1 MTDLYVHNFWN
12 KAEFLHERF
21 QKKHLHIM
29 NFFEMITKFQHACTA
44 FSDSIQDILE
54 NNYILAESKSS
65 TMYDAMEK
73 FQRLLFKYKDSFKEV
88 AGSIKI
94 NMKPITVTI
103 QDLIQKEKDIY
114 SVYSKHHSTY
124 MSNKASLQKIH
135 KEFHQ
140 KSKDCENKVYEAKK
154 AKMYPKDLP
163 EQIYKME
170 QTASEL
176 LANTASIEDKYID
189 IMNDTNKLRET
200 ENLNQKKML
209 TFYYAADVDF
219 YEKQKLMLGFF
230 TSCLQRKENILDIGI
245 GDLSTRYKNLNI
257 EKDINDFIAKNKSSD
272 KPDDVI
278 KFQPYKVASEI
289 SDESILNADVTD
301 KSKDS
306 KILEV
311 SYEVILLFK
320 KFFKNC
326 RNDLDMEK
334 ERKKSKLRLLTY
346 KLFFPGENVYLEDNE
361 KRELYSLFRENNF
374 RTYFLL
380 ILSRQRT
387 KGYKKN
393 PKLLKDF
400 IEIFK
405 YILDK
410 AEKEKNLDEAI
421 NCVILSQTYF
431 CEQIGKNGEMTK
443 KYILDDIRDNKW
455 LSSFE
460 FWEGIIDLMIQKE
473 IEKNERINKNKSEID
488 KKNNNN
494 NIYFSQIFS
503 YTNNMIE
510 FNINKNEILD
520 FVEKICKKYELE
532 FDLVNAIQMNV
543 ITKIEE
549 KYGITLKYEPKEQQE
564 IVNENNEIKDEQ
576 NKKEEEKKEE
586 VKIEEEKKEEEKKE
600 EEKKVEEKK
609 EEEKKDEEKKDE
621 EKKE

>member
-1 MTDLYVHNFWN
+1 MTDLYVQNLWN
-12 KAEFLHERF
+12 KVEYLHERY
-21 QKKHLHIM
+21 QKRHLYIC
-29 NFFEMITKFQHACTA
+29 NFFEMLTKFHQACSA
-44 FSDSIQDILE
+44 FSDAVQDILE
-54 NNYILAESKSS
+54 NNYILAESKTS
-65 TMYDAMEK
+65 TLYDAMER

-94 NMKPITVTI
+94 NSKPIIDTL
-103 QDLIQKEKDIY
+103 QDSVQKEKDLFSAY
-114 SVYSKHHSTY
+114 AKHHAIY
-124 MSNKASLQKIH
+124 IANKTSLQKIE

-140 KSKDCENKVYEAKK
+140 KSKECENKVYEAKK

-170 QTASEL
+170 QSASEL
-176 LANTASIEDKYID
+176 LANAASIEDKYID
-189 IMNDTNKLRET
+189 LMNDTNKLREN

-209 TFYYAADVDF
+209 TFYYTIDNDF
-219 YEKQKLMLGFF
+219 YEKEKLMLGFF
-230 TSCLQRKENILDIGI
+230 VSCLQRKQNILDIGI
-245 GDLSTRYKNLNI
+245 SDINIRYKNLNI
-257 EKDINDFIAKNKSSD
+257 TKDINDFVAKHKSPD
-272 KPDDVI
+272 KPDDI
-278 KFQPYKVASEI
+278 IRFQPYKVASEI
-289 SDESILNADVTD
+289 SNDSILNADVTD
-301 KSKDS
+301 KSRDS

-405 YILDK
+405 YILEK

-431 CEQIGKNGEMTK
+431 CEQVGKNGEMTK
-443 KYILDDIRDNKW
+443 KYILDEIRDNKW

-460 FWEGIIDLMIQKE
+460 FWEGIIDLMIKKE
-473 IEKNERINKNKSEID
+473 IEKNEGINKNKSEID

-510 FNINKNEILD
+510 FNINKNEILN
-520 FVEKICKKYELE
+520 FVDKICKKYELN

-549 KYGITLKYEPKEQQE
+549 KYGITLKYEPKEPQE
-564 IVNENNEIKDEQ
+564 IINDNEIINENQDIKIEEKKEEEKNEEE
-576 NKKEEEKKEE
+576 NKEEEKKEE
-586 VKIEEEKKEEEKKE
+586 EINTTEKKEEEKKE
-600 EEKKVEEKK
+600 
-609 EEEKKDEEKKDE
+609 
-621 EKKE
+621 

>member
-1 MTDLYVHNFWN
+1 MTDLYVQNLWN
-12 KAEFLHERF
+12 KVEYLHERY
-21 QKKHLHIM
+21 QKQHSHIM
-29 NFFEMITKFQHACTA
+29 NFFEMIAKFRQACLT
-44 FSDSIQDILE
+44 FSDSIQDILD
-54 NNYILAESKSS
+54 NNYILAESKNS
-65 TMYDAMEK
+65 TMYEAMER

-88 AGSIKI
+88 VGSIKI
-94 NMKPITVTI
+94 NSKPIIDSLQDTV
-103 QDLIQKEKDIY
+103 QKEKDLY
-114 SVYSKHHSTY
+114 NSYAKHHASY
-124 MSNKASLQKIH
+124 LSSKASLQKIY
-135 KEFHQ
+135 KEFYQ

-163 EQIYKME
+163 EQINKME

-176 LANTASIEDKYID
+176 LANTAIIEDKYID
-189 IMNDTNKLRET
+189 IMNETNKLRET
-200 ENLNQKKML
+200 ENLNQKKIL
-209 TFYYAADVDF
+209 TFYYNMDTNF

-230 TSCLQRKENILDIGI
+230 ISCLQRKENILDISI
-245 GDLSTRYKNLNI
+245 GDLSIKYKNLNV
-257 EKDINDFIAKNKSSD
+257 EKDINDFVAKNKTSD

-301 KSKDS
+301 KSKDN

-320 KFFKNC
+320 KFFKSC
-326 RNDLDMEK
+326 RTDLDMEK

-346 KLFFPGENVYLEDNE
+346 KLFFPGDNVYLEDNE

-410 AEKEKNLDEAI
+410 AEKENNLDEAI
-421 NCVILSQTYF
+421 NCVILSQTYY
-431 CEQIGKNGEMTK
+431 CEQIGKNGEMAK

-460 FWEGIIDLMIQKE
+460 FWEGIIDLMIKKE
-473 IEKNERINKNKSEID
+473 IEKNERINKNKNEID

-520 FVEKICKKYELE
+520 FVEKVCKKYELE

-586 VKIEEEKKEEEKKE
+586 EKKEEDKKEEEKNEEEKKEEVKKEEEKKE
-600 EEKKVEEKK
+600 
-609 EEEKKDEEKKDE
+609 
-621 EKKE
+621 

>member
-1 MTDLYVHNFWN
+1 MTDLYVQNLWN
-12 KAEFLHERF
+12 KVEYLHERY
-21 QKKHLHIM
+21 QKQHSHIM
-29 NFFEMITKFQHACTA
+29 NFFEMIAKFRQACLT
-44 FSDSIQDILE
+44 FSDSIQDILD
-54 NNYILAESKSS
+54 NNYILAESKNS
-65 TMYDAMEK
+65 TMYEAMER

-88 AGSIKI
+88 VGSIKI
-94 NMKPITVTI
+94 NSKPIIDSLQDTV
-103 QDLIQKEKDIY
+103 QKEKDLY
-114 SVYSKHHSTY
+114 NSYAKHHASY
-124 MSNKASLQKIH
+124 LSSKASLQKIY
-135 KEFHQ
+135 KEFYQ

-163 EQIYKME
+163 EQINKME

-176 LANTASIEDKYID
+176 LANTAIIEDKYID
-189 IMNDTNKLRET
+189 IMNETNKLRET
-200 ENLNQKKML
+200 ENLNQKKIL
-209 TFYYAADVDF
+209 TFYYNMDTNF

-230 TSCLQRKENILDIGI
+230 ISCLQRKENILDISI
-245 GDLSTRYKNLNI
+245 GDLSIKYKNLNI
-257 EKDINDFIAKNKSSD
+257 EKDINDFVAKNKTSD

-301 KSKDS
+301 KSKDN

-320 KFFKNC
+320 KFFKSC
-326 RNDLDMEK
+326 RTDLDMEK

-346 KLFFPGENVYLEDNE
+346 KLFFPGDNVYLEDNE

-410 AEKEKNLDEAI
+410 AEKENNLDEAI
-421 NCVILSQTYF
+421 NCVILSQTYY
-431 CEQIGKNGEMTK
+431 CEQIGKNGEMAK

-460 FWEGIIDLMIQKE
+460 FWEGIIDLMIKKE
-473 IEKNERINKNKSEID
+473 IEKNERINKNKNEID

-520 FVEKICKKYELE
+520 FVEKVCKKYELE

-586 VKIEEEKKEEEKKE
+586 EKKEEGKKEEEKKEEEKKE
-600 EEKKVEEKK
+600 EENK
-609 EEEKKDEEKKDE
+609 EEEKKE
-621 EKKE
+621 

>member
-1 MTDLYVHNFWN
+1 MTDLYVQNLWN
-12 KAEFLHERF
+12 KVEYLHERY
-21 QKKHLHIM
+21 QKRHLYIC
-29 NFFEMITKFQHACTA
+29 NFFEMLTKFHQACSA
-44 FSDSIQDILE
+44 FSEAVQDILE
-54 NNYILAESKSS
+54 NNYILAESKTS
-65 TMYDAMEK
+65 TLYDAMER

-94 NMKPITVTI
+94 NSKPIIDTL
-103 QDLIQKEKDIY
+103 QDSVQKEKDLFSAY
-114 SVYSKHHSTY
+114 AKHHATY
-124 MSNKASLQKIH
+124 IANKTSLQKIE

-140 KSKDCENKVYEAKK
+140 KSKECENKVYEAKK

-170 QTASEL
+170 QSASEL

-189 IMNDTNKLRET
+189 LMNDTNKLREN
-200 ENLNQKKML
+200 ENLNQKKIL
-209 TFYYAADVDF
+209 TFYYTIDNDF
-219 YEKQKLMLGFF
+219 YEKEKLMLGFF
-230 TSCLQRKENILDIGI
+230 VSCLQRKQNILDIGI
-245 GDLSTRYKNLNI
+245 SDINIRYKNLNI
-257 EKDINDFIAKNKSSD
+257 TKDINDFVAKHKSPD
-272 KPDDVI
+272 KPDDI
-278 KFQPYKVASEI
+278 IRFQPYRVASEI
-289 SDESILNADVTD
+289 SNDSILNADVTD
-301 KSKDS
+301 KSRDS

-405 YILDK
+405 YILEK

-431 CEQIGKNGEMTK
+431 CEQVGKNGEMTK
-443 KYILDDIRDNKW
+443 KYILDEIRDNKW

-460 FWEGIIDLMIQKE
+460 FWEGIIDLMIKKE
-473 IEKNERINKNKSEID
+473 IEKNEGINKNKSEID

-510 FNINKNEILD
+510 FNINKNEILN
-520 FVEKICKKYELE
+520 FVDKICKKYELN

-549 KYGITLKYEPKEQQE
+549 KYGITLKYEPKEPQE
-564 IVNENNEIKDEQ
+564 INNDNEIINENQDIKIEEKKEEEKNEEE
-576 NKKEEEKKEE
+576 NKEEEKKEE
-586 VKIEEEKKEEEKKE
+586 EINTTEKKEEEKKE
-600 EEKKVEEKK
+600 
-609 EEEKKDEEKKDE
+609 
-621 EKKE
+621 

>member
-1 MTDLYVHNFWN
+1 MTDLYVQNLWN
-12 KAEFLHERF
+12 KVEYLHERY
-21 QKKHLHIM
+21 QKQHSHIM
-29 NFFEMITKFQHACTA
+29 NFFEMIAKFRQACLT
-44 FSDSIQDILE
+44 FSDSIQDILD
-54 NNYILAESKSS
+54 NNYILAESKNS
-65 TMYDAMEK
+65 TMYEAMER

-88 AGSIKI
+88 VGSIKI
-94 NMKPITVTI
+94 NSKPIIDSLQDTV
-103 QDLIQKEKDIY
+103 QKEKDLY
-114 SVYSKHHSTY
+114 NSYAKHHASY
-124 MSNKASLQKIH
+124 LSSKASLQKIY
-135 KEFHQ
+135 KEFYQ

-163 EQIYKME
+163 EQINKME

-176 LANTASIEDKYID
+176 LANTAIIEDKYID
-189 IMNDTNKLRET
+189 IMNETNKLRET
-200 ENLNQKKML
+200 ENLNQKKIL
-209 TFYYAADVDF
+209 TFYYNMDTNF

-230 TSCLQRKENILDIGI
+230 ISCLQRKENILDISI
-245 GDLSTRYKNLNI
+245 GDLSIKYKNLNI
-257 EKDINDFIAKNKSSD
+257 EKDINDFVAKNKTSD

-301 KSKDS
+301 KSKDN

-320 KFFKNC
+320 KFFKSC
-326 RNDLDMEK
+326 RTDLDMEK

-346 KLFFPGENVYLEDNE
+346 KLFFPGDNVYLEDNE

-410 AEKEKNLDEAI
+410 AEKENNLDEAI
-421 NCVILSQTYF
+421 NCVILSQTYY
-431 CEQIGKNGEMTK
+431 CEQIGKNGEMAK

-460 FWEGIIDLMIQKE
+460 FWEGIIDLMIKKE
-473 IEKNERINKNKSEID
+473 IEKNERINKNKNEID

-520 FVEKICKKYELE
+520 FVEKVCKKYELE

-586 VKIEEEKKEEEKKE
+586 EKKEEGKKEEEKKEEEKKE
-600 EEKKVEEKK
+600 EEKKEEEKK
-609 EEEKKDEEKKDE
+609 E
-621 EKKE
+621 

>member
-1 MTDLYVHNFWN
+1 MTDLYVQNLWN
-12 KAEFLHERF
+12 KVEYLHERY
-21 QKKHLHIM
+21 QKQHLHIM
-29 NFFEMITKFQHACTA
+29 NLFEMISKFQQACTT
-44 FSDSIQDILE
+44 FSDSMQDILE
-54 NNYILAESKSS
+54 NNYILAESKTS
-65 TMYDAMEK
+65 TMYDAMER

-88 AGSIKI
+88 AGNIKI
-94 NMKPITVTI
+94 NSKPITNTL
-103 QDLIQKEKDIY
+103 QDAIQKEKDLY
-114 SVYSKHHSTY
+114 NAYAKHHAVY
-124 MSNKASLQKIH
+124 LSNKANLQKIH

-140 KSKDCENKVYEAKK
+140 KSKECENKVYEAKK

-170 QTASEL
+170 QNASEL
-176 LANTASIEDKYID
+176 LASTASIEDKYID

-209 TFYYAADVDF
+209 TFYYTADTDF
-219 YEKQKLMLGFF
+219 YEKEKIMLGFF
-230 TSCLQRKENILDIGI
+230 VSCLQRKLNILDIAI
-245 GDLSTRYKNLNI
+245 GDVSVRYKNLNI
-257 EKDINDFIAKNKSSD
+257 DKDIKDFVAKNKSPD

-278 KFQPYKVASEI
+278 KFQPYRVASEI

-301 KSKDS
+301 KSRDN

-320 KFFKNC
+320 KFFKYC
-326 RNDLDMEK
+326 RTDLDMEK

-361 KRELYSLFRENNF
+361 KRELYALFRENNF

-405 YILDK
+405 YILEK
-410 AEKEKNLDEAI
+410 AEKENNLDEAI
-421 NCVILSQTYF
+421 NCVILSQTYY
-431 CEQIGKNGEMTK
+431 CEQIGKNGEMGK

-460 FWEGIIDLMIQKE
+460 FWEGIIDLMIKKE
-473 IEKNERINKNKSEID
+473 IEKNERINRTKSDID

-520 FVEKICKKYELE
+520 FVEKVCKKYELE

-543 ITKIEE
+543 KTKIEE
-549 KYGITLKYEPKEQQE
+549 KYGITLKYEPKEPQE
-564 IVNENNEIKDEQ
+564 IVNENNEIKEEQ
-576 NKKEEEKKEE
+576 NIKEEEN
-586 VKIEEEKKEEEKKE
+586 KI
-600 EEKKVEEKK
+600 EEKK

>member
-1 MTDLYVHNFWN
+1 MTDLYVQNLWN
-12 KAEFLHERF
+12 KVEYLHERY
-21 QKKHLHIM
+21 QKQHSHIM
-29 NFFEMITKFQHACTA
+29 NFFEMIAKFRQACLT
-44 FSDSIQDILE
+44 FSDSIQDILD
-54 NNYILAESKSS
+54 NNYILAESKNS
-65 TMYDAMEK
+65 TMYEAMER

-88 AGSIKI
+88 VGSIKI
-94 NMKPITVTI
+94 NSKPIIDSLQDTV
-103 QDLIQKEKDIY
+103 QKEKDLY
-114 SVYSKHHSTY
+114 NSYAKHHASY
-124 MSNKASLQKIH
+124 LSSKASLQKIY
-135 KEFHQ
+135 KEFYQ

-163 EQIYKME
+163 EQINKME

-176 LANTASIEDKYID
+176 LANTAIIEDKYID
-189 IMNDTNKLRET
+189 IMNETNKLRET
-200 ENLNQKKML
+200 ENLNQKKIL
-209 TFYYAADVDF
+209 TFYYNMDTNF

-230 TSCLQRKENILDIGI
+230 ISCLQRKENILDISI
-245 GDLSTRYKNLNI
+245 GDLSIKYKNLNI
-257 EKDINDFIAKNKSSD
+257 EKDINDFVAKNKTSD

-301 KSKDS
+301 KSKDN

-320 KFFKNC
+320 KFFKSC
-326 RNDLDMEK
+326 RTDLDMEK

-346 KLFFPGENVYLEDNE
+346 KLFFPGDNVYLEDNE

-410 AEKEKNLDEAI
+410 AEKENNLDEAI
-421 NCVILSQTYF
+421 NCVILSQTYY
-431 CEQIGKNGEMTK
+431 CEQIGKNGEMAK

-460 FWEGIIDLMIQKE
+460 FWEGIIDLMIKKE
-473 IEKNERINKNKSEID
+473 IEKNERINKNKNESD

-576 NKKEEEKKEE
+576 NNK
-586 VKIEEEKKEEEKKE
+586 EEEKKEEEKKE
-600 EEKKVEEKK
+600 EDKKEEEKK
-609 EEEKKDEEKKDE
+609 EEENKEE

>member
-1 MTDLYVHNFWN
+1 MTDLYVQNLWN
-12 KAEFLHERF
+12 KVEFLHERY
-21 QKKHLHIM
+21 QKRHLYVC
-29 NFFEMITKFQHACTA
+29 NFFEMITKFQNACST
-44 FSDSIQDILE
+44 FSDALLDILE
-54 NNYILAESKSS
+54 NNYVLSESKNS
-65 TMYDAMEK
+65 TLYDAMER
-73 FQRLLFKYKDSFKEV
+73 FQRLLLKYKDSFKEV
-88 AGSIKI
+88 AGSLKI
-94 NMKPITVTI
+94 NSKPLIATL
-103 QDLIQKEKDIY
+103 QDSVQKEKDLY
-114 SVYSKHHSTY
+114 SAYTKHHSTY
-124 MSNKASLQKIH
+124 IYNKTNLQKIQ
-135 KEFHQ
+135 KEFLQ
-140 KSKDCENKVYEAKK
+140 KSKECENKVYEAKK

-170 QTASEL
+170 QSASEL

-189 IMNDTNKLRET
+189 LMNDTNKLREN

-209 TFYYAADVDF
+209 TFYYTIDNDF
-219 YEKQKLMLGFF
+219 YEKEKLMLGFF
-230 TSCLQRKENILDIGI
+230 VSCLQRKQNILDIGI
-245 GDLSTRYKNLNI
+245 SDINIRYKNLNI
-257 EKDINDFIAKNKSSD
+257 TKDINDFVAKHKSPD
-272 KPDDVI
+272 KPDDI
-278 KFQPYKVASEI
+278 IRFQPYKVASEI

-405 YILDK
+405 YILEK

-431 CEQIGKNGEMTK
+431 CEQVGKNGEMTK
-443 KYILDDIRDNKW
+443 KYILDEIRDNKW

-460 FWEGIIDLMIQKE
+460 FWEGIIDLMIKKE
-473 IEKNERINKNKSEID
+473 IEKNERINKSKSEID

-510 FNINKNEILD
+510 FNINKNEILN
-520 FVEKICKKYELE
+520 FVDKICKKYELN

-549 KYGITLKYEPKEQQE
+549 KYGITLKYEPKEPQE
-564 IVNENNEIKDEQ
+564 IINDNEIINENQDIKIEEKKEEEKNEEE
-576 NKKEEEKKEE
+576 NKEEEKKEE
-586 VKIEEEKKEEEKKE
+586 EINTTEKKEEEKKE
-600 EEKKVEEKK
+600 
-609 EEEKKDEEKKDE
+609 
-621 EKKE
+621 

>member
-1 MTDLYVHNFWN
+1 MTDLYVQNLWN
-12 KAEFLHERF
+12 KVEYLHERY
-21 QKKHLHIM
+21 QKQHSHIM
-29 NFFEMITKFQHACTA
+29 NFFEMIAKFRQACLT
-44 FSDSIQDILE
+44 FSDSIQDILD
-54 NNYILAESKSS
+54 NNYILAESKNS
-65 TMYDAMEK
+65 TMYEAMER

-88 AGSIKI
+88 VGSIKI
-94 NMKPITVTI
+94 NSKPIIDSLQDTV
-103 QDLIQKEKDIY
+103 QKEKDLY
-114 SVYSKHHSTY
+114 NSYAKHHASY
-124 MSNKASLQKIH
+124 LSSKASLQKIY
-135 KEFHQ
+135 KEFYQ

-163 EQIYKME
+163 EQINKME

-176 LANTASIEDKYID
+176 LANTAIIEDKYID
-189 IMNDTNKLRET
+189 IMNETNKLRET
-200 ENLNQKKML
+200 ENLNQKKIL
-209 TFYYAADVDF
+209 TFYYNMDTNF

-230 TSCLQRKENILDIGI
+230 ISCLQRKENILDISI
-245 GDLSTRYKNLNI
+245 GDLSIKYKNLNI
-257 EKDINDFIAKNKSSD
+257 EKDINDFVAKNKTSD

-301 KSKDS
+301 KSKDN

-320 KFFKNC
+320 KFFKSC
-326 RNDLDMEK
+326 RTDLDMEK

-346 KLFFPGENVYLEDNE
+346 KLFFPGDNVYLEDNE

-410 AEKEKNLDEAI
+410 AEKENNLDEAI
-421 NCVILSQTYF
+421 NCVILSQTYY

-460 FWEGIIDLMIQKE
+460 FWEGIIDLMIKKE
-473 IEKNERINKNKSEID
+473 IEKNERINKNKNEID

-520 FVEKICKKYELE
+520 FVEKVCKKYELE

-586 VKIEEEKKEEEKKE
+586 EKKEEDKKEEEKNEEEKKEEVKKEEEKKE
-600 EEKKVEEKK
+600 
-609 EEEKKDEEKKDE
+609 
-621 EKKE
+621 

>member
-1 MTDLYVHNFWN
+1 MTDLYVQNLWN
-12 KAEFLHERF
+12 KVEYLHERY
-21 QKKHLHIM
+21 QKQHSHIM
-29 NFFEMITKFQHACTA
+29 NFFEMIAKFRQACLT
-44 FSDSIQDILE
+44 FSDSIQDILD
-54 NNYILAESKSS
+54 NNYILAESKNS
-65 TMYDAMEK
+65 TMYEAMER

-88 AGSIKI
+88 VGSIKI
-94 NMKPITVTI
+94 NSKPIIDSLQDTV
-103 QDLIQKEKDIY
+103 QKEKDLY
-114 SVYSKHHSTY
+114 NSYAKHHASY
-124 MSNKASLQKIH
+124 LSSKASLQKIY
-135 KEFHQ
+135 KEFYQ

-163 EQIYKME
+163 EQINKME

-176 LANTASIEDKYID
+176 LANTAIIEDKYID
-189 IMNDTNKLRET
+189 IMNETNKLRET
-200 ENLNQKKML
+200 ENLNQKKIL
-209 TFYYAADVDF
+209 TFYYNMDTNF

-230 TSCLQRKENILDIGI
+230 ISCLQRKENILDISI
-245 GDLSTRYKNLNI
+245 GDLSIKYKNLNI
-257 EKDINDFIAKNKSSD
+257 EKDINDFVAKNKTSD

-289 SDESILNADVTD
+289 SDESILNSDVTD
-301 KSKDS
+301 KSKDN

-320 KFFKNC
+320 KFFKSC
-326 RNDLDMEK
+326 RTDLDMEK

-346 KLFFPGENVYLEDNE
+346 KLFFPGDNVYLEDNE

-410 AEKEKNLDEAI
+410 AEKENNLDEAI
-421 NCVILSQTYF
+421 NCVILSQTYY

-460 FWEGIIDLMIQKE
+460 FWEGIIDLMIKKE
-473 IEKNERINKNKSEID
+473 IEKNERINKNKNEID

-520 FVEKICKKYELE
+520 FVEKVCKKYELE

-586 VKIEEEKKEEEKKE
+586 EKKEEGKKEEEKKEEEKKE
-600 EEKKVEEKK
+600 EEKKEEEKK
-609 EEEKKDEEKKDE
+609 E
-621 EKKE
+621 

>member
-1 MTDLYVHNFWN
+1 MTDLYVQNLWN
-12 KAEFLHERF
+12 KVEYLHERY
-21 QKKHLHIM
+21 QKQHSHIM
-29 NFFEMITKFQHACTA
+29 NFFEMIAKFRQACLT
-44 FSDSIQDILE
+44 FSDSIQDILD
-54 NNYILAESKSS
+54 NNYILAESKNS
-65 TMYDAMEK
+65 TMYEAMER

-88 AGSIKI
+88 VGSIKI
-94 NMKPITVTI
+94 NSKPIIDSLQDTV
-103 QDLIQKEKDIY
+103 QKEKDLY
-114 SVYSKHHSTY
+114 NSYAKHHASY
-124 MSNKASLQKIH
+124 LSSKASLQKIY
-135 KEFHQ
+135 KEFYQ

-163 EQIYKME
+163 EQINKME

-176 LANTASIEDKYID
+176 LANTAIIEDKYID
-189 IMNDTNKLRET
+189 IMNETNKLRET
-200 ENLNQKKML
+200 ENLNQKKIL
-209 TFYYAADVDF
+209 TFYYNMDTNF

-230 TSCLQRKENILDIGI
+230 ISCLQRKENILDISI
-245 GDLSTRYKNLNI
+245 GDLSIKYKNLNI
-257 EKDINDFIAKNKSSD
+257 EKDINDFVAKNKTSD

-301 KSKDS
+301 KSKDN

-320 KFFKNC
+320 KFFKSC
-326 RNDLDMEK
+326 RTDLDMEK

-346 KLFFPGENVYLEDNE
+346 KLFFPGDNVYLEDNE

-410 AEKEKNLDEAI
+410 AEKENNLDEAI
-421 NCVILSQTYF
+421 NCVILSQTYY

-460 FWEGIIDLMIQKE
+460 FWEGIIDLMIKKE
-473 IEKNERINKNKSEID
+473 IEKNERINKNKNEID

-520 FVEKICKKYELE
+520 FVEKVCKKYELE

-586 VKIEEEKKEEEKKE
+586 EKKEEDKKEEEKNEEEKNEEVKKEEEKKE
-600 EEKKVEEKK
+600 
-609 EEEKKDEEKKDE
+609 
-621 EKKE
+621 

>member
-1 MTDLYVHNFWN
+1 MTDLYVQNLWN
-12 KAEFLHERF
+12 KVEYLHERY
-21 QKKHLHIM
+21 QKQHSHIM
-29 NFFEMITKFQHACTA
+29 NFFEMIAKFRQACLT
-44 FSDSIQDILE
+44 FSDSIQDILD
-54 NNYILAESKSS
+54 NNYILAESKNS
-65 TMYDAMEK
+65 TMYEAMER

-88 AGSIKI
+88 VGSIKI
-94 NMKPITVTI
+94 NSKPIIDSLQDTV
-103 QDLIQKEKDIY
+103 QKEKDLY
-114 SVYSKHHSTY
+114 NSYAKHHASY
-124 MSNKASLQKIH
+124 LSSKASLQKIY
-135 KEFHQ
+135 KEFYQ

-163 EQIYKME
+163 EQINKME

-176 LANTASIEDKYID
+176 LANTAIIEDKYID
-189 IMNDTNKLRET
+189 IMNETNKLRET
-200 ENLNQKKML
+200 ENLNQKKIL
-209 TFYYAADVDF
+209 TFYYNMDTNF

-230 TSCLQRKENILDIGI
+230 ISCLQRKENILDISI
-245 GDLSTRYKNLNI
+245 GDLSIKYKNLNI
-257 EKDINDFIAKNKSSD
+257 EKDINDFVAKNKTSD

-301 KSKDS
+301 KSKDN

-320 KFFKNC
+320 KFFKSC
-326 RNDLDMEK
+326 RTDLDMEK

-346 KLFFPGENVYLEDNE
+346 KLFFPGDNVYLEDNE

-410 AEKEKNLDEAI
+410 AEKENNLDEAI
-421 NCVILSQTYF
+421 NCVILSQTYY

-460 FWEGIIDLMIQKE
+460 FWEGIIDLMIKKE
-473 IEKNERINKNKSEID
+473 IEKNERINKNKNEID

-520 FVEKICKKYELE
+520 FVEKVCKKYELE

-576 NKKEEEKKEE
+576 NKKEEEKKEDE
-586 VKIEEEKKEEEKKE
+586 KKEEEKKEEEKKE
-600 EEKKVEEKK
+600 EEKKE
-609 EEEKKDEEKKDE
+609 
-621 EKKE
+621 

>member
-1 MTDLYVHNFWN
+1 MTDLYVQNLWN
-12 KAEFLHERF
+12 KVEYLHERY
-21 QKKHLHIM
+21 QKQHSHIM
-29 NFFEMITKFQHACTA
+29 NFFEMIAKFRQACLT
-44 FSDSIQDILE
+44 FSDSIQDILD
-54 NNYILAESKSS
+54 NNYILAESKNS
-65 TMYDAMEK
+65 TMYEAMER

-88 AGSIKI
+88 VGSIKI
-94 NMKPITVTI
+94 NSKPIIDSLQDTV
-103 QDLIQKEKDIY
+103 QKEKDLY
-114 SVYSKHHSTY
+114 NSYAKHHASY
-124 MSNKASLQKIH
+124 LSSKASLQKIY
-135 KEFHQ
+135 KEFYQ

-163 EQIYKME
+163 EQINKME

-176 LANTASIEDKYID
+176 LANTAIIEDKYID
-189 IMNDTNKLRET
+189 IMNETNKLRET
-200 ENLNQKKML
+200 ENLNQKKIL
-209 TFYYAADVDF
+209 TFYYNMDTNF

-230 TSCLQRKENILDIGI
+230 ISCLQRKENILDISI
-245 GDLSTRYKNLNI
+245 GDLSIKYKNLNI
-257 EKDINDFIAKNKSSD
+257 EKDINDFVAKNKTSD

-301 KSKDS
+301 KSKDN

-346 KLFFPGENVYLEDNE
+346 KLFFPGDNVYLEDNE

-410 AEKEKNLDEAI
+410 AEKENNLDEAI
-421 NCVILSQTYF
+421 NCVILSQTYY

-460 FWEGIIDLMIQKE
+460 FWEGIIDLMIKKE
-473 IEKNERINKNKSEID
+473 IEKNERINKNKNEID

-520 FVEKICKKYELE
+520 FVEKVCKKYELE

-586 VKIEEEKKEEEKKE
+586 EKKEEDKKEEEKNEEEKKEELKKEEEKKE
-600 EEKKVEEKK
+600 
-609 EEEKKDEEKKDE
+609 
-621 EKKE
+621 

>member
-1 MTDLYVHNFWN
+1 MTDLYVQNLWN
-12 KAEFLHERF
+12 KVEYLHERY
-21 QKKHLHIM
+21 QKQHSHIM
-29 NFFEMITKFQHACTA
+29 NFFEMIAKFRQACLT
-44 FSDSIQDILE
+44 FSDSIQDILD
-54 NNYILAESKSS
+54 NNYILAESKNS
-65 TMYDAMEK
+65 TMYEAMER

-88 AGSIKI
+88 VGSIKI
-94 NMKPITVTI
+94 NSKPIIDSLQDTV
-103 QDLIQKEKDIY
+103 QKEKDLY
-114 SVYSKHHSTY
+114 NSYAKHHASY
-124 MSNKASLQKIH
+124 LSSKASLQKIY
-135 KEFHQ
+135 KEFYQ

-163 EQIYKME
+163 EQINKME

-176 LANTASIEDKYID
+176 LANTAIIEDKYID
-189 IMNDTNKLRET
+189 IMNETNKLRET
-200 ENLNQKKML
+200 ENLNQKKIL
-209 TFYYAADVDF
+209 TFYYNMDTNF

-230 TSCLQRKENILDIGI
+230 ISCLQRKENILDISI
-245 GDLSTRYKNLNI
+245 GDLSIKYKNLNI
-257 EKDINDFIAKNKSSD
+257 EKDINDFVAKNKTSD

-301 KSKDS
+301 KSKDN

-320 KFFKNC
+320 KFFKSC
-326 RNDLDMEK
+326 RTDLDMEK

-346 KLFFPGENVYLEDNE
+346 KLFFPGDNVYLEDNE

-410 AEKEKNLDEAI
+410 AEKENNLDEAI
-421 NCVILSQTYF
+421 NCVILSQTYY

-460 FWEGIIDLMIQKE
+460 FWEGIIDLMIKKE
-473 IEKNERINKNKSEID
+473 IEKNERINKNKNEID

-520 FVEKICKKYELE
+520 FVEKVCKKYELE

-586 VKIEEEKKEEEKKE
+586 EKKEEGKKEEEKKEEEKKE
-600 EEKKVEEKK
+600 EEKKEEEKK
-609 EEEKKDEEKKDE
+609 E
-621 EKKE
+621 